1 MNIELI
7 ISCMLY
13 SVIVI
18 YLGNNI
24 FSEKIDI
31 KNKITIPAIIVYMIF
46 IIFNCTV
53 ADKFLK
59 TTMMLIALITLFKL
73 VYKKDWMQS
82 INGAVIAYILLFI
95 SEFIYGLSMM
105 ALSTILSIDLIK
117 IFTNSITV
125 NIIVAILIYLLTII
139 LKKINKG
146 IIKIS
151 YEHRD
156 ANMILL
162 FILALFG
169 LSMLLNKLDIRTWV
183 LNQDFY
189 INIGLI
195 LVILFIIVNLVIQN
209 HKNTKFVKK
218 YSELAEYSTIN
229 DEVLEDYRVKTHEYK
244 NQLAIIKSMTDPKN
258 KELNEY
264 IDNLI
269 EKNKNIKYNWINQV
283 KYIKLPGLKG
293 LLNYKIMEFDSLK
306 ISYKI
311 VVSKNLAKEYFDNFT
326 IKNKDDLYSIIG
338 VYLDNAKEAAL
349 ESDKKEVSIDISKI
363 EKEVI
368 IKIANTYNNDK
379 VDYTKLDEYKYSTKG
394 KNRGIGLYLVQKI
407 VNKNKTLFRIERE
420 INDKYFIQT
429 LFIKTK

>member
-1 MNIELI
+1 MNWAMLI
-7 ISCMLY
+7 SAIMY
-13 SVIVI
+13 GIIVVF
-18 YLGNNI
+18 LGN
-24 FSEKIDI
+24 FLLDEKLN
-31 KNKITIPAIIVYMIF
+31 KNNVITIIPLIAYMIF
-46 IIFNCTV
+46 LYFNSMI

-59 TTMMLIALITLFKL
+59 TTMMLIGLIILFKL
-73 VYKKDWMQS
+73 IYKKDWMQS
-82 INGAVIAYILLFI
+82 INGAVIAYIILFAA
-95 SEFIYGLSMM
+95 EFVYGLSMM
-105 ALSTILSIDLIK
+105 ALSSILSVDLIK

-218 YSELAEYSTIN
+218 YSELAEYATIN

-244 NQLAIIKSMTDPKN
+244 NQLAIIKSMIDPKN
-258 KELNEY
+258 KELDEY
-264 IDNLI
+264 VDNLI
-269 EKNKNIKYNWINQV
+269 EKNKNVKYNWINQV

-293 LLNYKIMEFDSLK
+293 LLNYKIMEFDFLK

-311 VVSKNLAKEYFDNFT
+311 VVSKNLAKEYFSDFT

-363 EKEVI
+363 ENEVI

-379 VDYTKLDEYKYSTKG
+379 VDYTKLGEYKYSTKG

-407 VNKNKTLFRIERE
+407 VNKNKNLFKIERK
-420 INDKYFIQT
+420 ITDKYFIQS
-429 LFIKTK
+429 LYVKTK

>member
-31 KNKITIPAIIVYMIF
+31 KNKITIPAIIAYMIF

-59 TTMMLIALITLFKL
+59 TTMMLIALIILFQL

-105 ALSTILSIDLIK
+105 ALSSILSVNLIK

-139 LKKINKG
+139 LKRINKG

-156 ANMILL
+156 ANMVLL
-162 FILALFG
+162 FILALLG

-183 LNQDFY
+183 LSQDFY

-195 LVILFIIVNLVIQN
+195 FVILFIIVNLVIQN

-229 DEVLEDYRVKTHEYK
+229 DKVLEDYRVKTHEYK

-264 IDNLI
+264 VDNLI
-269 EKNKNIKYNWINQV
+269 EKNKNVKYNWINQV

-293 LLNYKIMEFDSLK
+293 LLNYKIIEFNSLK
-306 ISYKI
+306 IGYKI
-311 VVSKNLAKEYFDNFT
+311 VVSKNLSKEYFDNFT

-349 ESDKKEVSIDISKI
+349 ESEKKEVSIDISKSGTEI
-363 EKEVI
+363 I

-407 VNKNKTLFRIERE
+407 VNKNKNLFRIERE
-420 INDKYFIQT
+420 ITDKYFIQN
-429 LFIKTK
+429 LYVKTK